1 MRRPLAW
8 IVAVLGVAAVVRFLT
23 RKRVILAPPPS
34 AQPAADTRAE
44 ELRAKLAESRAIAD
58 ERDEFEAAETTVDR
72 AEPVGD
78 PQTRR
83 RDVHEAGRDAIDR
96 MRASG
101 GE

>member
-23 RKRVILAPPPS
+23 RKRVILAPPS

-83 RDVHEAGRDAIDR
+83 HEVHEAGRDAIDR